1 LWEFLSQF
9 TNKGL
14 EMKYIRLLK
23 SEDLPGPD
31 QRFDA
36 ALSTG
41 TLTSLQGD
49 VIRARS
55 LRDLRRQMLGEMLY
69 SGPAW
74 DILLHLFE
82 AHVLDRRET
91 VGNVCD
97 CVPIPASTA
106 FRWMTALLQEDLVRL
121 GDDPLDRNNRV
132 VELSGLG
139 ADLMTKYFTA
149 VAPHSLAA

>member
-1 LWEFLSQF
+1 
-9 TNKGL
+9 
-14 EMKYIRLLK
+14 MKHIRLLK
-23 SEDLPGPD
+23 SEDLPGFAE
-31 QRFDA
+31 RFDA

-55 LRDLRRQMLGEMLY
+55 LRDLRRQMLGEVLY
-69 SGPAW
+69 SGPPW

-106 FRWMTALLQEDLVRL
+106 FRWMTALLQENLVHL
-121 GDDPLDRNNRV
+121 GEDPLDLNSRRIKLSRSG
-132 VELSGLG
+132 VET
-139 ADLMTKYFTA
+139 MTKYFTA
-149 VAPHSLAA
+149 VAPHSVAA